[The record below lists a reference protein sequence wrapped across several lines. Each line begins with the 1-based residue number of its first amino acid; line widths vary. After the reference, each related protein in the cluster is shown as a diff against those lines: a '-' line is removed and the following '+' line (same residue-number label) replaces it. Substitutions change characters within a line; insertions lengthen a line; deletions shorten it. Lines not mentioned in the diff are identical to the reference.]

1 MCPVPD
7 DDAPRPLADRRRPR
21 SLDEVRGQAHLV
33 GPAGPLRLFY
43 DRGEIPSM
51 IFWGPPGC
59 GKTTLAR
66 ILGAHP
72 GYYLEQFSAVLAGV
86 REVRAVVDRAR
97 ARREAEGRRTIL
109 FVDEIHRFNR
119 AQQDAFLPHVETGLI
134 VLIGATT
141 ENPSFEVNSALL
153 SRCRVYTLRPLDAAA
168 LRAIAEDALSGAL
181 IEKAPGAGSGSM
193 PRLEEPAWS
202 ALFAFADGDARKL
215 LNLLEAVL
223 PAAGDRGDISA
234 ADVEQV
240 IQSGV
245 AVRHGA
251 EDHFDWISALH
262 KSLRGSDPHA
272 GLYWLARMLE
282 AGEDP
287 KFIVRR
293 LIVFASEDVGLAD
306 PGALVYATAAMQA
319 VDFVGMPEC
328 RLALSELVLYLALA
342 PKSNSAYASYGRAQD
357 QVRSH
362 GALPVPL
369 RIRNAP
375 TRLMKDLDYGRGY
388 QYPHDAPGRW
398 VPESYLPEEIRDE
411 RFYRPSLQGREAR
424 MVEDHRRRTRDFYD
438 IHSPDTTPPQTDHP

>member
-1 MCPVPD
+1 M
-7 DDAPRPLADRRRPR
+7 
-21 SLDEVRGQAHLV
+21 RGQPHLV
-33 GPAGPLRLFY
+33 GPGGPLRLFHE
-43 DRGEIPSM
+43 RGVIPSM

-66 ILGAHP
+66 ILGGHP
-72 GYYLEQFSAVLAGV
+72 DYYLEQFSAVLAGV
-86 REVRAVVDRAR
+86 REVRTVVERAR

-153 SRCRVYTLRPLDAAA
+153 SRCRVYTLRPLDASA
-168 LRAIAEDALSGAL
+168 LRAIAEDALADRIGEDASG
-181 IEKAPGAGSGSM
+181 ESGS
-193 PRLEEPAWS
+193 PPQLDEIAWS
-202 ALFAFADGDARKL
+202 AVLAFADGDARKL

-223 PAAGDRGDISA
+223 PVAAAGRVVCADEVDR
-234 ADVEQV
+234 V
-240 IQSGV
+240 IQSGL

-287 KFIVRR
+287 KFVVRR
-293 LIVFASEDVGLAD
+293 LIVFASEDIGLAD

-342 PKSNSAYASYGRAQD
+342 PKSNSAYASYDRAQK
-357 QVRSH
+357 QVRAR

-375 TRLMKDLDYGRGY
+375 TRMMEDLGYGRGY
-388 QYPHDAPGRW
+388 RYPHDAPGRW
-398 VPESYLPEEIRDE
+398 VAESYLPEEIPGE
-411 RFYRPSLQGREAR
+411 RFYRPSRHGREAR
-424 MVEDHRRRTRDFYD
+424 MVEDHRRRTGDFYD
-438 IHSPDTTPPQTDHP
+438 LRSEDTERPQSDGS

>member
-1 MCPVPD
+1 MATPPVPERRSS
-7 DDAPRPLADRRRPR
+7 RPLADERRPR
-21 SLDEVRGQAHLV
+21 TLDRVRGQAHLV
-33 GPAGPLRLFY
+33 GPGAPLRLFHE
-43 DRGEIPSM
+43 RGEVPSM
-51 IFWGPPGC
+51 IFWGPPGS

-66 ILGAHP
+66 ILGGHP
-72 GYYLEQFSAVLAGV
+72 DYHLEQFSAVLAGV
-86 REVRAVVDRAR
+86 REVREVVERAR
-97 ARREAEGRRTIL
+97 VRRETEGRRTIL

-153 SRCRVYTLRPLDAAA
+153 SRCRVYTLRPLDAGA
-168 LRAIAEDALSGAL
+168 LRAIAEEALCDHVTPDGL
-181 IEKAPGAGSGSM
+181 PDLREPL
-193 PRLEEPAWS
+193 RLEEPAWS
-202 ALFAFADGDARKL
+202 ALLAFADGDARKL

-223 PAAGDRGDISA
+223 PAGGARGVVTAAEVDR
-234 ADVEQV
+234 V
-240 IQSGV
+240 IQSGL
-245 AVRHGA
+245 AVRHGS

-293 LIVFASEDVGLAD
+293 LIVFASEDIGLAD

-328 RLALSELVLYLALA
+328 RLVLSELVLYLALA
-342 PKSNSAYASYGRAQD
+342 PKSNSAYASYGRAQE
-357 QVRSH
+357 QVRGR

-375 TRLMKDLDYGRGY
+375 TRLMRDIGYGLGY
-388 QYPHDAPGRW
+388 RYPHDAPGSW
-398 VPESYLPEEIRDE
+398 VPESYLPEEISGE
-411 RFYRPSLQGREAR
+411 RFYQPSGQGREVR
-424 MVEDHRRRTRDFYD
+424 MVEEHRRRTRNFYGLCSD
-438 IHSPDTTPPQTDHP
+438 EGNLPKQV

>member
-1 MCPVPD
+1 MDTPTEPDPPVL
-7 DDAPRPLADRRRPR
+7 RPLADRRRPR
-21 SLDEVRGQAHLV
+21 TLAEVRGQAHLV
-33 GPAGPLRLFY
+33 GPAGPLRVFY
-43 DRGEIPSM
+43 ERGEIPSM

-66 ILGAHP
+66 ILGSHP
-72 GYYLEQFSAVLAGV
+72 GYFLEQFSAVLAGV
-86 REVRAVVDRAR
+86 REVRAVVERAR
-97 ARREAEGRRTIL
+97 ARRDTEGRRTIL

-153 SRCRVYTLRPLDAAA
+153 SRCRVYVLRPLDAAS
-168 LRAIAEDALSGAL
+168 LREIAEAALTASPEEGEGA
-181 IEKAPGAGSGSM
+181 APL
-193 PRLEEPAWS
+193 RLADPAWS
-202 ALFAFADGDARKL
+202 VVLAFADGDARKL
-215 LNLLEAVL
+215 LNLIEAL
-223 PAAGDRGDISA
+223 RAAPVAGGEVGA
-234 ADVEQV
+234 EEVERV
-240 IQSGV
+240 IQSGA

-272 GLYWLARMLE
+272 GVYWLARMLE

-306 PGALVYATAAMQA
+306 PAALVYATAAMQA

-328 RLALSELVLYLALA
+328 RLALSQLVLYLALA
-342 PKSNSAYASYGRAQD
+342 PKSNSAYTSYSEAQG
-357 QVRSH
+357 QVRAR

-375 TRLMKDLDYGRGY
+375 TRLMGDLGYGAGY
-388 QYPHDAPGRW
+388 LYPHDAPGHW
-398 VPESYLPEEIRDE
+398 VAQSYLPEEILPE
-411 RFYRPSLQGREAR
+411 RFYRPSRQGREAR
-424 MVEDHRRRTRDFYD
+424 MVEDHRKRTRDFYKLRSKD
-438 IHSPDTTPPQTDHP
+438 VAPPEPEAP

>member
-1 MCPVPD
+1 MATLPVPEHRSS
-7 DDAPRPLADRRRPR
+7 RPLADQRRPR
-21 SLDEVRGQAHLV
+21 TLDRVHGQAHLV
-33 GPAGPLRLFY
+33 GPGAPLRLFY
-43 DRGEIPSM
+43 ERGEVPSM
-51 IFWGPPGC
+51 IFWGPPGS

-66 ILGAHP
+66 ILGGHP
-72 GYYLEQFSAVLAGV
+72 HYHFEQFSAVLAGV
-86 REVRAVVDRAR
+86 REVRDVVERAR
-97 ARREAEGRRTIL
+97 VRRETEGRRTIL

-153 SRCRVYTLRPLDAAA
+153 SRCRVYTLRPLDAGA
-168 LRAIAEDALSGAL
+168 LRAIAEEALGDHVTPDDL
-181 IEKAPGAGSGSM
+181 RD
-193 PRLEEPAWS
+193 PREPLQLEEPAWS
-202 ALFAFADGDARKL
+202 ALLVFADGDARKL
-215 LNLLEAVL
+215 LNLLELVL
-223 PAAGDRGDISA
+223 PAEDARGVVTA
-234 ADVEQV
+234 ADVDRV
-240 IQSGV
+240 IQSGLT
-245 AVRHGA
+245 VRHGS

-293 LIVFASEDVGLAD
+293 LIVFASEDIGLAD

-328 RLALSELVLYLALA
+328 RLVLSELVLYLALA
-342 PKSNSAYASYGRAQD
+342 PKSNSAYASYGRAQE
-357 QVRSH
+357 QVRGR

-375 TRLMKDLDYGRGY
+375 TRLMRDVGYGFGY
-388 QYPHDAPGRW
+388 RYPHDAPGSW
-398 VPESYLPEEIRDE
+398 VPESYLPEEISE
-411 RFYRPSLQGREAR
+411 EHFYQPSGQGREVR
-424 MVEDHRRRTRDFYD
+424 MVEEHRRRTRDFYRLRSD
-438 IHSPDTTPPQTDHP
+438 EGNLPDRV

>member
-1 MCPVPD
+1 
-7 DDAPRPLADRRRPR
+7 
-21 SLDEVRGQAHLV
+21 
-33 GPAGPLRLFY
+33 
-43 DRGEIPSM
+43 M

-66 ILGAHP
+66 ILGGHP
-72 GYYLEQFSAVLAGV
+72 GYDLEQFSAVLAGV
-86 REVRAVVDRAR
+86 REVRAVVERAR
-97 ARREAEGRRTIL
+97 VRRETEGRRTIL

-153 SRCRVYTLRPLDAAA
+153 SRCRVYTLRPLDTAS
-168 LRAIAEDALSGAL
+168 LRAIAEEALAGRGAEQEPEGPL
-181 IEKAPGAGSGSM
+181 
-193 PRLEEPAWS
+193 RLEEAAWS
-202 ALFAFADGDARKL
+202 VLLAFADGDARKL
-215 LNLLEAVL
+215 LNLIEAVL
-223 PAAGDRGDISA
+223 PAASTREEISA
-234 ADVEQV
+234 AEIERV
-240 IQSGV
+240 IQSGG

-342 PKSNSAYASYGRAQD
+342 PKSNSAYASFGRAQE
-357 QVRSH
+357 QVRGR

-375 TRLMKDLDYGRGY
+375 TQMMSDLGYGQGY
-388 QYPHDAPGRW
+388 VYPHDAAGRW
-398 VPESYLPEEIRDE
+398 VPESYLPDEIRAE
-411 RFYRPSLQGREAR
+411 RFFRPSRQGREAR
-424 MVEDHRRRTRDFYD
+424 MVEDHRRRTLDFYGLRSND
-438 IHSPDTTPPQTDHP
+438 SDVSETGQS

>member
-1 MCPVPD
+1 
-7 DDAPRPLADRRRPR
+7 
-21 SLDEVRGQAHLV
+21 
-33 GPAGPLRLFY
+33 
-43 DRGEIPSM
+43 M

-66 ILGAHP
+66 ILGGHP
-72 GYYLEQFSAVLAGV
+72 GYDLEQFSAVLAGV
-86 REVRAVVDRAR
+86 RDVRTVVERAR
-97 ARREAEGRRTIL
+97 LRRESEGRRTIL

-153 SRCRVYTLRPLDAAA
+153 SRCRVYTLRSLDAES
-168 LRAIAEDALSGAL
+168 LRTIAEEALAGGAAERESG
-181 IEKAPGAGSGSM
+181 EP
-193 PRLEEPAWS
+193 PRLEEAAWS
-202 ALFAFADGDARKL
+202 MLLSFADGDARKV
-215 LNLLEAVL
+215 LNLIEALL
-223 PAAGDRGDISA
+223 PAASTQGEISA
-234 ADVEQV
+234 AEVERV

-342 PKSNSAYASYGRAQD
+342 PKSNSAYASYGRAQE
-357 QVRSH
+357 QVRRR

-375 TRLMKDLDYGRGY
+375 TRLMHDLGYGRGY
-388 QYPHDAPGRW
+388 VYPHDAPGRW
-398 VPESYLPEEIRDE
+398 VPESYLPDEIRTE
-411 RFYRPSLQGREAR
+411 RFFRPSRQGREAR

-438 IHSPDTTPPQTDHP
+438 LCSNDADPSD

>member
-1 MCPVPD
+1 MPLPMAMPPVPD
-7 DDAPRPLADRRRPR
+7 DATPRPLADRRRPR
-21 SLDEVRGQAHLV
+21 TLDEVRGQAHLV
-33 GPAGPLRLFY
+33 GPGGPLRLFSE
-43 DRGEIPSM
+43 RGEIPSM

-66 ILGAHP
+66 ILGGHP
-72 GYYLEQFSAVLAGV
+72 GYDLEQFSAVLAGV
-86 REVRAVVDRAR
+86 RDVRTVVERAR
-97 ARREAEGRRTIL
+97 LRRESEGRRTIL

-153 SRCRVYTLRPLDAAA
+153 SRCRVYTLRPLDAES
-168 LRAIAEDALSGAL
+168 LRTIAEEALAGGAAERESG
-181 IEKAPGAGSGSM
+181 EP
-193 PRLEEPAWS
+193 PRLEEAAWS
-202 ALFAFADGDARKL
+202 MLLSFADGDARKV
-215 LNLLEAVL
+215 LNLIEALL
-223 PAAGDRGDISA
+223 PAASTQGEISA
-234 ADVEQV
+234 AEVERV

-262 KSLRGSDPHA
+262 KSVRGSDPHA

-342 PKSNSAYASYGRAQD
+342 PKSNSAYASYGRAQE
-357 QVRSH
+357 QVRGR

-375 TRLMKDLDYGRGY
+375 TRLMHDLGYGRGY
-388 QYPHDAPGRW
+388 VYPHDAPGRW
-398 VPESYLPEEIRDE
+398 VPESYLPDEIRAE
-411 RFYRPSLQGREAR
+411 RFYRPSRQGREAR

-438 IHSPDTTPPQTDHP
+438 LRSNDADPPD